1 MLWNLETISWKQE
14 LDINWTEVV
23 NNSDTA
29 VIYSK
34 DLDNDGIQET
44 TENLKSILDY
54 SIEPEPEILP
64 WNISW
69 KIWLYLPQEI
79 CKKLW
84 NKNCNQIV
92 KQLEKEILNKTTK
105 LVLEKQEEWEE
116 EIEWNNKDK
125 NKDKDKK
132 QNKKWK
138 YKNKEEK
145 QYIELDNK
153 WNYKIV
159 DLEPWMYKLSLDLK
173 KWWTTKTPQTWYYML
188 EITNWEKYID
198 KDFLIINKLLEQLI
212 KNLKIK

>member
-1 MLWNLETISWKQE
+1 MLWNLETINWKQD
-14 LDINWTEVV
+14 LDINWTEVL
-23 NNSDTA
+23 NNSYTA
-29 VIYSK
+29 IIYSK

-44 TENLKSILDY
+44 TETLKPILDC
-54 SIEPEPEILP
+54 SIEPEILP

-79 CKKLW
+79 CKKIW
-84 NKNCNQIV
+84 NNNCSQIV

-116 EIEWNNKDK
+116 EIEWNNK

-132 QNKKWK
+132 QNRKWK
-138 YKNKEEK
+138 DKNKEDK

-159 DLEPWMYKLSLDLK
+159 DLEAWMYKLSLDLK
-173 KWWTTKTPQTWYYML
+173 KWWTTKTPNTWYYML
-188 EITNWEKYID
+188 EITNGENYVD
-198 KDFLIINKLLEQLI
+198 KDFQVINKLLEQLI